1 MRDKKAALTSDGS
14 SIVISLP
21 PWRMRTKSLFVAS
34 NVTPSFELGSSPFT
48 AKPVP
53 MTERSRVLGFSSSPT
68 GSKPASRSTLTEAAS
83 FDPTDATFDTSRE
96 SASGELCLEEG
107 CVSAVSPLLLGDTH
121 AWALA
126 AADASRGLASSS
138 FSASAAGE

>member
-83 FDPTDATFDTSRE
+83 FDPTDATFDMSRE
-96 SASGELCLEEG
+96 SASGEEFDEG
-107 CVSAVSPLLLGDTH
+107 CVSAVSPLLFGDTH